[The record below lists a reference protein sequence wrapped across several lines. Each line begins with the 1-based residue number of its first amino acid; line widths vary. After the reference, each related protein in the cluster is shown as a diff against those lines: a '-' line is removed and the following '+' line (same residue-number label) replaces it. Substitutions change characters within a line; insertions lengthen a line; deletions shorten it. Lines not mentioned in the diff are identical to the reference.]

1 MASVV
6 VMTMPLGTGIGAT
19 GGGSGAGSIRRARP
33 RSRPRPRQQRGT
45 IAAAFSDT
53 GPTGIPEKD
62 EQLQQQQPRRRRRRR
77 RRARTSSPQSPNATM
92 GAAGLPTNQK
102 GYRRRA
108 RTRPQRLRR
117 VTFSDDIMTMSY
129 SESDTTVE
137 VVTSSRKGSLPQLQY
152 SREQL
157 IEFSRSPLAKVRPEC
172 LDPAFNNARGVWDPV
187 LWHLERKR
195 SETPPDDRGIRGD
208 PADTQKRRSGDPRER
223 IRKEQDGI
231 ILSPQRRSFNSGC
244 YVAPAQQ
251 TLGRRSESPTNK
263 SERERDPSH
272 REVQSRRIGSGRIV
286 TRDVWDFRLDK
297 EQDQSSSEFGFQ
309 RNSTSRDERFDRRPF
324 GRDFDRDKDKSRGE
338 RNRYNDKRRAY
349 SDSKEEEPEWFSGG
363 PTSQNDKIDLG
374 GFGDFCDDGNL
385 GRPTRKSASQ
395 KSGKSNRSSGRK
407 LSEPSPPV
415 SAGQSS
421 ASSRRTPTPP
431 GNRSGAVAQ
440 PQPTQSHSPIAEE
453 TPRSPERPLP
463 EKGPLSPDL
472 PSDQDSGLPAEQLPQ
487 SNNSSFSHQH
497 QGLDF
502 NLDDFLKSDSVPG
515 LLANGA
521 VNDSSGG
528 SRFSQWFRRESPV
541 NRQAENIT
549 EPAIVIPPLSESDT
563 YFTPISPA
571 ESTVTQQNLNVST
584 DSDNTQKSS
593 LLEMLQRRPQ
603 GDTSASAKTSNI
615 RELEVTG
622 KIHSVEELEAK
633 IRQGINSTESQ
644 NATVNSNTKKE
655 EDLSAFNKLLAQIT
669 DGKVIPATAPNGP
682 LPSNIQQLH
691 FTQMLKNSQQN
702 RQVSRQT
709 SIPDHS
715 VNMVGGLENT
725 NSQNK
730 QTTNIS
736 QQQQQMQ
743 IPKDLVMKLL
753 QVQQQQRQQQQQQEM
768 LSKLIAANQ
777 HVQLAQQRQQ
787 QQQAVPSHMGH
798 FTVPPPVHPVLPAV
812 PPSLSPLPPELQVMV
827 NNAQPSHELLQRP
840 EAKAILQGL
849 RYGEIT
855 SHHLVQQLQNP
866 AMQHR
871 HREVLLSIL
880 KMQMQQGIVHR
891 TASPHLH
898 AGQAPELLHQMMLQ
912 QQQQQHQQQQIRI
925 PSPLNNAYCQGSSL
939 ISPSMTVKANT
950 LTVQPPVVPRVPSPR
965 ELQLHTQNIMQSAL
979 IKKKL
984 EEQRENYRKRQEMQQ
999 SLSPNVSSLS
1009 NAGGNSVKTG
1019 DSAPPKLISP
1029 TPLAFTP
1036 TSVLRKMTAE
1046 KDPENSATSNRSEAK
1061 SAEQQKMLQQQLPI
1075 NPPTSQQ
1082 QSSISQ
1088 TRSQLQQAVP
1098 TTWNVNLP
1106 KQQQG
1111 RPIVKGNGNFHYGS
1125 SIDYQQQQIH
1135 QQRHN
1140 VVLQGSGSYGSNV
1153 GATRSKLVTHPQ
1165 NVAAAVATQQL
1176 NSLMMMQRPPPPV
1189 TQNHP
1194 GARAQTLQAQLV
1206 GYQQSQQQQR
1216 NISPAVQQILPNQN
1230 YNTGRNTSKPGTVA
1244 ESRLAGGLQRPSQQQ
1259 PQQQVQQLV
1268 TRNSAIPQQN
1278 RSTSPTSNQLARWFS
1293 PELLAQ
1299 ARAGQLPNMP
1309 PVPSTPNVLSL
1320 EELERLQQSAAAAA
1334 VHN

>member
-1 MASVV
+1 MSV
-6 VMTMPLGTGIGAT
+6 M
-19 GGGSGAGSIRRARP
+19 SIVK
-33 RSRPRPRQQRGT
+33 SQQK
-45 IAAAFSDT
+45 SDT
-53 GPTGIPEKD
+53 NNGG
-62 EQLQQQQPRRRRRRR
+62 
-77 RRARTSSPQSPNATM
+77 
-92 GAAGLPTNQK
+92 
-102 GYRRRA
+102 
-108 RTRPQRLRR
+108 
-117 VTFSDDIMTMSY
+117 DDIMTMSY

-137 VVTSSRKGSLPQLQY
+137 VVTSSRKESLPQFQY

-172 LDPAFNNARGVWDPV
+172 LDPAFNNARGVWDPE

-208 PADTQKRRSGDPRER
+208 PADTHKRRSGDPRER

-309 RNSTSRDERFDRRPF
+309 RNSTSSRDERFDRRSF

-431 GNRSGAVAQ
+431 GNRSGAV

-502 NLDDFLKSDSVPG
+502 NLDEFLKSDSVPG

-541 NRQAENIT
+541 NRQAESRCSSIQDELLNNLISDIT

-939 ISPSMTVKANT
+939 ISPSMTVKTNT

-1125 SIDYQQQQIH
+1125 SIDYQQQQQQIH

-1176 NSLMMMQRPPPPV
+1176 NSLMMMHRPPPPV

-1216 NISPAVQQILPNQN
+1216 NINPAVQQILPNQN

-1259 PQQQVQQLV
+1259 PQQQVQQLI

>member
-1 MASVV
+1 MSV
-6 VMTMPLGTGIGAT
+6 M
-19 GGGSGAGSIRRARP
+19 SIVK
-33 RSRPRPRQQRGT
+33 SQQK
-45 IAAAFSDT
+45 SDT
-53 GPTGIPEKD
+53 NNDG
-62 EQLQQQQPRRRRRRR
+62 
-77 RRARTSSPQSPNATM
+77 
-92 GAAGLPTNQK
+92 
-102 GYRRRA
+102 
-108 RTRPQRLRR
+108 
-117 VTFSDDIMTMSY
+117 DDIMTMSY

-541 NRQAENIT
+541 NRQAESRCSSIQDELLNNLISDIT

-655 EDLSAFNKLLAQIT
+655 EDLSAFNKL
-669 DGKVIPATAPNGP
+669 
-682 LPSNIQQLH
+682 
-691 FTQMLKNSQQN
+691 MLKNSQQN

-1194 GARAQTLQAQLV
+1194 GAR
-1206 GYQQSQQQQR
+1206 
-1216 NISPAVQQILPNQN
+1216 
-1230 YNTGRNTSKPGTVA
+1230 GTVA

>member
-655 EDLSAFNKLLAQIT
+655 EDLSAFNKL
-669 DGKVIPATAPNGP
+669 
-682 LPSNIQQLH
+682 
-691 FTQMLKNSQQN
+691 MLKNSQQN

-925 PSPLNNAYCQGSSL
+925 PSPLNN
-939 ISPSMTVKANT
+939 
-950 LTVQPPVVPRVPSPR
+950 VVPRVPSPR

-1194 GARAQTLQAQLV
+1194 GAR
-1206 GYQQSQQQQR
+1206 
-1216 NISPAVQQILPNQN
+1216 
-1230 YNTGRNTSKPGTVA
+1230 GTVA

>member
-541 NRQAENIT
+541 NRQAESRCSSIQDELLNNLISDIT

-655 EDLSAFNKLLAQIT
+655 EDLSAFNKL
-669 DGKVIPATAPNGP
+669 
-682 LPSNIQQLH
+682 
-691 FTQMLKNSQQN
+691 MLKNSQQN

>member
-1 MASVV
+1 MSV
-6 VMTMPLGTGIGAT
+6 M
-19 GGGSGAGSIRRARP
+19 SIVK
-33 RSRPRPRQQRGT
+33 SQQK
-45 IAAAFSDT
+45 SDT
-53 GPTGIPEKD
+53 NNDG
-62 EQLQQQQPRRRRRRR
+62 
-77 RRARTSSPQSPNATM
+77 
-92 GAAGLPTNQK
+92 
-102 GYRRRA
+102 
-108 RTRPQRLRR
+108 
-117 VTFSDDIMTMSY
+117 DDIMTMSY

-541 NRQAENIT
+541 NRQAESRCSSIQDELLNNLISDIT

-655 EDLSAFNKLLAQIT
+655 EDLSAFNKL
-669 DGKVIPATAPNGP
+669 
-682 LPSNIQQLH
+682 
-691 FTQMLKNSQQN
+691 MLKNSQQN

-925 PSPLNNAYCQGSSL
+925 PSPLNN
-939 ISPSMTVKANT
+939 
-950 LTVQPPVVPRVPSPR
+950 VVPRVPSPR

-1194 GARAQTLQAQLV
+1194 GAR
-1206 GYQQSQQQQR
+1206 
-1216 NISPAVQQILPNQN
+1216 
-1230 YNTGRNTSKPGTVA
+1230 VA